1 MAGFLPDARFLDVI
15 VALVALE
22 AIALVGARILVG
34 YGPSIAGT
42 LANCSAGACLLLALR
57 AAMIG
62 AASPAVVSLLAASLV
77 AHLAD
82 LAARWTAHSHN
93 WAKRR
98 PPPPIRKEDR
108 PDVSAEPLGR

>member
-1 MAGFLPDARFLDVI
+1 MAGFLPEARFLDLI

-22 AIALVGARILVG
+22 ALVLVGTRILVG
-34 YGPSIAGT
+34 YGPSIVGT

-62 AASPAVVSLLAASLV
+62 AAFPALVSLLGVSLV

-82 LAARWTAHSHN
+82 LAARWTADSHKETRSRPPVLIQKK
-93 WAKRR
+93 KRR
-98 PPPPIRKEDR
+98 GLGAKPP
-108 PDVSAEPLGR
+108 GR